1 MANYT
6 LPPRSK
12 ASDYI
17 KGKLTQDEIIAL
29 QVANDAN
36 ISSARKAVKMGE
48 VQQLTPLQSL
58 SPAELLADDAS
69 QEASAR
75 SNLERLGFRPQEAAE
90 VITGI
95 RRDANLS
102 FASFN
107 SNFPAI
113 EVDIKARFNVKL
125 LTPAFFVEYLR
136 QYTQELLASR
146 GLNVGN
152 SSRSIN
158 ALINSVAE
166 IRQVLPTQDQ
176 MRELRFRV
184 IAASRNTVNR
194 NLLTPILERIDNLGQ
209 SLPSN
214 TDYARIQRL
223 NLAGTQQIIQK
234 INTIT
239 ADLPTRDQVDNLIQQ
254 VDRGD
259 REIMTNLTALADS
272 VPDDFKRKMDSVLQ
286 EVRDVASLQEQTLE
300 EIGKIPR
307 VTKIDDM
314 GNWDGS
320 LILDKTIWDSLN
332 KDGKVAFLRSRF
344 KADEELVTIRI
355 LSDIKKQK
363 REDLD
368 YIWDKWFEAN
378 SGRFIGKEN
387 PSATTTTA
395 SMSSYTTGE
404 SPFSEYSA
412 SSYLNPLTYFSSIK
426 RNLSGDKK
434 EGKGMKVG
442 RGIAVK
448 QTPSY
453 KEYGKYAIHIPQLEQ
468 QDLLNVKYK
477 SLGQIPKFKPI
488 PVSDVF
494 RDFILDLLEN
504 GKPNGRVY
512 TQIPTDERK
521 YFEEMSIGAGV
532 WNSLGLK
539 RTTTS
544 TDEEENKRF
553 ELLRGEYLAGNNNP
567 KVISELRKL
576 VVKMMNDGRI
586 RKTQGVELL
595 MELSI

>member
-113 EVDIKARFNVKL
+113 EADIKARFNVKL

-152 SSRSIN
+152 ASRSIN

-286 EVRDVASLQEQTLE
+286 EVRDVGTAQSEIIE
-300 EIGKIPR
+300 EIKTIPKGIRGKE
-307 VTKIDDM
+307 D
-314 GNWDGS
+314 WDGS
-320 LILDKTIWDSLN
+320 MILDEVSWNDLILK
-332 KDGKVAFLRSRF
+332 GKRKFLRNRLDAGDNLGDVNATQINAISLPN
-344 KADEELVTIRI
+344 ADRLWKFWLENNR
-355 LSDIKKQK
+355 
-363 REDLD
+363 
-368 YIWDKWFEAN
+368 
-378 SGRFIGKEN
+378 GMFIGKES
-387 PSATTTTA
+387 PSA
-395 SMSSYTTGE
+395 SGSQSSYTTGE
-404 SPFSEYSA
+404 SPLSQFSGSYSTPY
-412 SSYLNPLTYFSSIK
+412 SSLSGITGYISNLK
-426 RNLSGDKK
+426 RSVSGDKK
-434 EGKGMKVG
+434 EGKGIKVG
-442 RGIAVK
+442 RGISVK

-544 TDEEENKRF
+544 TDEEESKRF